1 MSLIKSST
9 MCALL
14 WITMVMTARSVLSQA
29 TSEAPKPPEFERITA
44 EELKAKIARN
54 EPVTILDVRSG
65 DVYSRSDSKIRGAM
79 FVRYRRHESG
89 AQRFAADAVVS
100 RLAQVGRPKLYKS
113 GVWDSNMSEHQI
125 DPPSN
130 SQLPDLVGFEPE
142 PVTTRYDAP
151 AVRIQKTIFEK
162 AVELDASDIHI
173 EPRSA

>member
-9 MCALL
+9 ICALL

-79 FVRYRRHESG
+79 FVRYRRLE
-89 AQRFAADAVVS
+89 S
-100 RLAQVGRPKLYKS
+100 RLAV
-113 GVWDSNMSEHQI
+113 
-125 DPPSN
+125 PP
-130 SQLPDLVGFEPE
+130 LKDL
-142 PVTTRYDAP
+142 
-151 AVRIQKTIFEK
+151 
-162 AVELDASDIHI
+162 
-173 EPRSA
+173 PRSAEVVTYCSCPDEATSGRAAQVLLAAGFKRVRALKGGWLAWLDAGGQVEFKPRGQD